1 MAIWPFDFSLIDQC
15 EKFSF
20 HILIYANIVGSVSN
34 VGTFSGENP
43 WSVENKKHVVSVKE
57 RFSAMTLSTKSSWHD
72 VTLNDAVKNHIRAS
86 HLYPRKQG
94 KSCFLLVSEITVWK
108 MVEETFLYPDI
119 STPHRS
125 DENKIVLRKKFQS
138 PVGIHGRN
146 GALCF
151 SVIVI
156 YDWLDRRI
164 ITAFPT
170 TWRFKTFVL
179 SLRREIQISERFVVA
194 ELRAERAD
202 WVLSQFS
209 V

>member
-1 MAIWPFDFSLIDQC
+1 MRTQLVR
-15 EKFSF
+15 
-20 HILIYANIVGSVSN
+20 LSN
-34 VGTFSGENP
+34 VGTFSEGNL

-108 MVEETFLYPDI
+108 LVEKTFLYPDI

-125 DENKIVLRKKFQS
+125 DENKIVLRKKFHS

-151 SVIVI
+151 SVTVI
-156 YDWLDRRI
+156 YDWLNRRI

-170 TWRFKTFVL
+170 TWRFKTF
-179 SLRREIQISERFVVA
+179 F
-194 ELRAERAD
+194 
-202 WVLSQFS
+202 
-209 V
+209 

>member
-1 MAIWPFDFSLIDQC
+1 MRTQLVR
-15 EKFSF
+15 
-20 HILIYANIVGSVSN
+20 LSN
-34 VGTFSGENP
+34 VGTFSEGNL
-43 WSVENKKHVVSVKE
+43 WSVENKKHIVSVKE

-72 VTLNDAVKNHIRAS
+72 VTLNNAVKNHIRAS

-125 DENKIVLRKKFQS
+125 DENKIVLRKKFHS
-138 PVGIHGRN
+138 PVGIHGGN

-151 SVIVI
+151 SVT
-156 YDWLDRRI
+156 WS
-164 ITAFPT
+164 T
-170 TWRFKTFVL
+170 TGWTEELLLPFQQHEYSKLLFL
-179 SLRREIQISERFVVA
+179 SLRREIQIFERFVVA

-202 WVLSQFS
+202 WVLSRFS

>member
-1 MAIWPFDFSLIDQC
+1 
-15 EKFSF
+15 
-20 HILIYANIVGSVSN
+20 
-34 VGTFSGENP
+34 
-43 WSVENKKHVVSVKE
+43 
-57 RFSAMTLSTKSSWHD
+57 MTLSTKSSWHD

-125 DENKIVLRKKFQS
+125 DENKIVLRKKFYW

-151 SVIVI
+151 SVTVI

-170 TWRFKTFVL
+170 TWRFKTFFL

-194 ELRAERAD
+194 ELRAE
-202 WVLSQFS
+202 WLGPKSLFS
-209 V
+209 LTLRLEVCSISGNFLKTVIQWNFGILLRQSTVVTDCKVVGTFVHTWIKKQSERT